1 MRPLTGG
8 KRELLRRLAA
18 MPFLDRIEMAALSGW
33 SQSAVYEAARQLEDD
48 GLIASVPHGTE
59 LVAPTRRFHLTAD
72 GLRRLAQEEDLT
84 LDSLLRSY
92 PLAARWRR
100 VLLER
105 LDAVAVVYRLA
116 SAVANIHHPIR
127 FRWYR
132 AMSMDAAII
141 LPDGRTIGIVRQGH
155 ATDRTGFS
163 KRIGRLRDGPQP
175 GGILLVLPDETRL
188 RYARGILRRAS
199 TPTVLALERE
209 AAAAATDDAVWRLSS
224 VNAAVSLRDAI
235 NRIERRGALPAER
248 PLARVSMPQDIDE
261 RGSERGVPEH
271 MLPALLKPTE
281 KRVLDLL
288 SDWPWLALGDL
299 AGLLGV
305 TNQRAS
311 QLTTALEGFGLA
323 ARVPSAER
331 RLVLTDAGLTL
342 LARRDRAAVGG
353 AKKRWSAAPPD
364 AGAAAGW
371 RSVSGRRSRQ
381 LLRDMQHT
389 AAVHGFVAA
398 LSRQARVLGW
408 EIDQLDPPR
417 RASRY
422 FRYFGGRR
430 SVHPDAFGMLRRGK
444 TAWPF
449 FLEWERRAVRPVTMA
464 ARLAPYLRYYSSH
477 RPIDDHGATPVVLVV
492 FDDDIAQTHFLRV
505 AQGEMDRLRTAV
517 PLLASH
523 RELVEREGPLGRA
536 WFAPGGGFEPVRP
549 LTDMLRRTKA
559 MRIYYIDESE
569 GPRYYVRSALGVNA
583 ERWNGLHGRI
593 QDWRTALAGDYSV
606 PTSRELHACDLL
618 AGRGKLARIDNT
630 GRRLTPEQGAEIF
643 MDGLRIIEN
652 AAHSLG
658 GIEVVNVC
666 LRKADVKGYEQVSLD
681 RLLNRINTSV
691 AADGRYAHLIFD
703 EGGERMVRR
712 LYGRL
717 RSRNPVPSRYEAWE
731 DGAPT
736 KDIPIERII
745 GGPSFRS
752 SQDDDLLQM
761 ADLIAHALLKQEEE
775 PSQRVTELGIRL
787 AFGILDRA
795 LNRRASR
802 TDPQGVVRR

>member
-84 LDSLLRSY
+84 PDRLLRSY

-235 NRIERRGALPAER
+235 DRIERRGALPAER

-261 RGSERGVPEH
+261 RGSGRGVPEH
-271 MLPALLKPTE
+271 MLPALLKPAE
-281 KRVLDLL
+281 KRALDLL

-323 ARVPSAER
+323 ARVP
-331 RLVLTDAGLTL
+331 
-342 LARRDRAAVGG
+342 
-353 AKKRWSAAPPD
+353 P
-364 AGAAAGW
+364 
-371 RSVSGRRSRQ
+371 Q
-381 LLRDMQHT
+381 
-389 AAVHGFVAA
+389 
-398 LSRQARVLGW
+398 
-408 EIDQLDPPR
+408 
-417 RASRY
+417 
-422 FRYFGGRR
+422 
-430 SVHPDAFGMLRRGK
+430 
-444 TAWPF
+444 
-449 FLEWERRAVRPVTMA
+449 
-464 ARLAPYLRYYSSH
+464 
-477 RPIDDHGATPVVLVV
+477 
-492 FDDDIAQTHFLRV
+492 
-505 AQGEMDRLRTAV
+505 
-517 PLLASH
+517 
-523 RELVEREGPLGRA
+523 
-536 WFAPGGGFEPVRP
+536 GGGWC
-549 LTDMLRRTKA
+549 
-559 MRIYYIDESE
+559 S
-569 GPRYYVRSALGVNA
+569 
-583 ERWNGLHGRI
+583 
-593 QDWRTALAGDYSV
+593 
-606 PTSRELHACDLL
+606 PT
-618 AGRGKLARIDNT
+618 RG
-630 GRRLTPEQGAEIF
+630 
-643 MDGLRIIEN
+643 
-652 AAHSLG
+652 
-658 GIEVVNVC
+658 
-666 LRKADVKGYEQVSLD
+666 
-681 RLLNRINTSV
+681 
-691 AADGRYAHLIFD
+691 
-703 EGGERMVRR
+703 
-712 LYGRL
+712 
-717 RSRNPVPSRYEAWE
+717 
-731 DGAPT
+731 
-736 KDIPIERII
+736 
-745 GGPSFRS
+745 
-752 SQDDDLLQM
+752 
-761 ADLIAHALLKQEEE
+761 
-775 PSQRVTELGIRL
+775 
-787 AFGILDRA
+787 
-795 LNRRASR
+795 
-802 TDPQGVVRR
+802 

>member
-8 KRELLRRLAA
+8 RRELFRRLAA

-33 SQSAVYEAARQLEDD
+33 SQSAVYEAARRLEDD

-84 LDSLLRSY
+84 PDRLLRSY

-105 LDAVAVVYRLA
+105 LDAVAVIYRLA

-132 AMSMDAAII
+132 AMPMDAAII

-155 ATDRTGFS
+155 VTDRTGFS

-235 NRIERRGALPAER
+235 DRIERRGALPAER
-248 PLARVSMPQDIDE
+248 PLARVSMPQDIDD
-261 RGSERGVPEH
+261 RGSGRGVPEH
-271 MLPALLKPTE
+271 MLPALLKPAE
-281 KRVLDLL
+281 KRALDLL

-323 ARVPSAER
+323 ARVPSAGR

-364 AGAAAGW
+364 SGAAADW
-371 RSVSGRRSRQ
+371 RGVSGRRSRQ

-398 LSRQARVLGW
+398 LSRQARDLGW

-449 FLEWERRAVRPVTMA
+449 FLEWERRAVRPVTMS

-477 RPIDDHGATPVVLVV
+477 RPIDDHGAPPVVLVV

-505 AQGEMDRLRTAV
+505 AQGEMDRLRTSV

-523 RELVEREGPLGRA
+523 LELVEREGPLGRA
-536 WFAPGGGFEPVRP
+536 WLAPGGGFEPVRP
-549 LTDMLRRTKA
+549 LTDM
-559 MRIYYIDESE
+559 
-569 GPRYYVRSALGVNA
+569 
-583 ERWNGLHGRI
+583 
-593 QDWRTALAGDYSV
+593 
-606 PTSRELHACDLL
+606 
-618 AGRGKLARIDNT
+618 
-630 GRRLTPEQGAEIF
+630 QG
-643 MDGLRIIEN
+643 
-652 AAHSLG
+652 
-658 GIEVVNVC
+658 
-666 LRKADVKGYEQVSLD
+666 
-681 RLLNRINTSV
+681 
-691 AADGRYAHLIFD
+691 
-703 EGGERMVRR
+703 
-712 LYGRL
+712 
-717 RSRNPVPSRYEAWE
+717 EAK
-731 DGAPT
+731 P
-736 KDIPIERII
+736 
-745 GGPSFRS
+745 
-752 SQDDDLLQM
+752 
-761 ADLIAHALLKQEEE
+761 
-775 PSQRVTELGIRL
+775 
-787 AFGILDRA
+787 
-795 LNRRASR
+795 
-802 TDPQGVVRR
+802 